1 MDPDSFKSCASIE
14 DSVVLRGTA
23 IVAEGGG
30 QRGMYT
36 AGVLDAFL
44 SAEFNPFE
52 LGVGASAGAQ
62 NLSTYFLRLPGYAKR
77 AIAELSAA
85 PNFAVPYR
93 WLGNR
98 GVLDLDTYFARLIDD
113 PAFCFPCGKLDWLAG
128 RRQLVFVATSL
139 TNLSATY
146 LEPDSSSLLTH
157 MKASSAVPF
166 LYKGGVSV
174 DSEILVDGGVADPVP
189 VRRAHALGATRI
201 VVVRTVPVNDT
212 ASCWRERLRTF
223 RLDKAIP
230 TIMAEMIDRH
240 EQAYADALQFIAEPP
255 TGVEILQI
263 APEKPLR
270 SYVFGS
276 RSDALLADYTSGYRA
291 GDTAL
296 ESMNRWLGSTNEY
309 DICRRDTGGMAIR

>member
-1 MDPDSFKSCASIE
+1 MDSDNFQSGTSIQ
-14 DSVVLRGTA
+14 DAVVQRGAA

-44 SAEFNPFE
+44 SAGFNPFE
-52 LGVGASAGAQ
+52 LGLGASAGAQ
-62 NLSTYFLRLPGYAKR
+62 NLSTYFLSLPGYAKR

-98 GVLDLDTYFARLIDD
+98 GVLDLDTYFSRLVDD
-113 PAFCFPCGKLDWLAG
+113 PEFCFPCRKLDGLAG

-139 TNLSATY
+139 ASLSATY
-146 LEPDSSSLLTH
+146 LEPDSTNLLTH

-166 LYKGGVSV
+166 LYKGGVPVGS
-174 DSEILVDGGVADPVP
+174 DILVDGGVADPIP
-189 VRRAHALGATRI
+189 VRRAHELGATRI
-201 VVVRTVPVNDT
+201 VVVRTVPLNEA
-212 ASCWRERLRTF
+212 ASCWRERLKTF
-223 RLDKAIP
+223 RLDRAMP
-230 TIMAEMIDRH
+230 TIMSEMLERH
-240 EQAYADALQFIAEPP
+240 EQAYADALQFMAEPP
-255 TGVEILQI
+255 GDVEILQI

-276 RSDALLADYTSGYRA
+276 RSDALLADYASGCRA
-291 GDTAL
+291 GEAAL
-296 ESMNRWLGSTNEY
+296 DRLHRWVGSTSEGSY
-309 DICRRDTGGMAIR
+309 QRAAVASPG

>member
-1 MDPDSFKSCASIE
+1 MDSDNFQSCASIQ
-14 DSVVLRGTA
+14 DAVVLKGTA

-44 SAEFNPFE
+44 SAGFNPFE
-52 LGVGASAGAQ
+52 LGIGSSAGAQ
-62 NLSTYFLRLPGYAKR
+62 NLSTYFLSLPGYAKR
-77 AIAELSAA
+77 AIAELTAA

-98 GVLDLDTYFARLIDD
+98 GVLDLDTYFSQLIDH
-113 PAFCFPCGKLDWLAG
+113 PEFLFPCGKLDRLAG
-128 RRQLVFVATSL
+128 RHQLVFVATSL
-139 TNLSATY
+139 ANLSATY

-166 LYKGGVSV
+166 LYKGGVPV

-189 VRRAHALGATRI
+189 VRRAHELGATRI
-201 VVVRTVPVNDT
+201 VVIRTVPVSDT
-212 ASCWRERLRTF
+212 ASSWRQRLKTF
-223 RLDKAIP
+223 RLDRAMP
-230 TIMAEMIDRH
+230 TIMSEMLDRH

-276 RSDALLADYTSGYRA
+276 RSDALLADYASGYRA
-291 GDTAL
+291 GDAAL
-296 ESMNRWLGSTNEY
+296 ESLHQWVGSTQEVLSQ
-309 DICRRDTGGMAIR
+309 RTAIATSHGT